1 MATRRSTR
9 KSQAGTSDVVEEEDN
24 GTTVVAEGQTEIVS
38 SSKQI
43 VVTEDAPKENQD
55 EQDPQMDAVIE
66 VKGSTSTVDIS
77 WDEKTQGGVADAEKR
92 TSDQIMDSETKS
104 EIAPSAE
111 AVVSTEDTPSEST
124 DVKQESEECQM
135 DIVAGSTAAVS
146 VAWEKKSEEG
156 ESDEAKKETNGA
168 EQTVAKTP
176 VKGKRKASSTVDVSP
191 PKKTKLINDGFC
203 LFVGN
208 LNKSKTFEEIKD
220 SLANYFMTQSVLVQD
235 IRLDRSRKHAFVD
248 LASEM
253 DWMKG
258 LMLNG
263 HMMNELPMKV
273 AKAKVKS
280 EDKVKAKL
288 STEERKAVKNSR
300 CLFLKNIPYE
310 ATTKDILKVFKLGTC
325 VRFPGGAETPKTGI
339 AYVEFAN
346 KTIARK
352 VLQQKQGAKMSGRVL
367 IVEKVGE
374 NNRKVTKTDENKD
387 DTKAAAHPNK
397 TLFVSNLP
405 FNVPEKNLK
414 NIFQKAVSINL
425 PKSQGK
431 PKRFAFVEF
440 ATAEA
445 AEKALQSSQ
454 KLTISKREIKVQFCD
469 KKEGSAQAKYSLK
482 TLIVIGLAEKTTA
495 ETLKSAFEGAS
506 SARVTVDKET
516 GVSQKFGFVEFE
528 SEDNC
533 KAGKETME
541 DCEID
546 GSKVTV
552 TYAKVQAAK
561 GLKLPT
567 KPPQAPG
574 EKSAGQAGKRKR
586 GKGKKKGKKSGAVAP
601 QDAVKEVENKG

>member
-9 KSQAGTSDVVEEEDN
+9 KSQAGTSEVVEEEDN
-24 GTTVVAEGQTEIVS
+24 VTTVVAEGQTEIVS

-43 VVTEDAPKENQD
+43 VATEDAPKENQD
-55 EQDPQMDAVIE
+55 EQDPQIDAVIE

-77 WDEKTQGGVADAEKR
+77 WDEKSNRVVADAEKR

-146 VAWEKKSEEG
+146 VVWEKKSEEG
-156 ESDEAKKETNGA
+156 ESDGAKKETNGA
-168 EQTVAKTP
+168 EQTVAKAP

-253 DWMKG
+253 DLLKG

-280 EDKVKAKL
+280 EDKVKPKL
-288 STEERKAVKNSR
+288 SFEEKRAKNSR

-339 AYVEFAN
+339 AYVEFPN
-346 KTIARK
+346 KAIART

-367 IVEKVGE
+367 IVEKAGE
-374 NNRKVTKTDENKD
+374 KNGKVTKTDENKD
-387 DTKAAAHPNK
+387 DTKAAADPNK

-405 FNVPEKNLK
+405 FNVPEINLK
-414 NIFQKAVSINL
+414 KIFAKAVSINL

-440 ATAEA
+440 ASAA
-445 AEKALQSSQ
+445 HAEKALQSSQ

-469 KKEGSAQAKYSLK
+469 KKEGSAQAKHSLK
-482 TLIVIGLAEKTTA
+482 TLIVMGLAEKTTA

-516 GVSQKFGFVEFE
+516 GVSKKFGFVEFE

-533 KAGKETME
+533 KAGKESME

-561 GLKLPT
+561 GPKLPS
-567 KPPQAPG
+567 KPPQAPV
-574 EKSAGQAGKRKR
+574 EKSAGQAGKR

>member
-9 KSQAGTSDVVEEEDN
+9 KSQAGTSEVVEEEDN
-24 GTTVVAEGQTEIVS
+24 VTTVVAEGQTEIVS

-77 WDEKTQGGVADAEKR
+77 WDEKSKGGVADADKR
-92 TSDQIMDSETKS
+92 TSDQIMDSETKR

-146 VAWEKKSEEG
+146 VAWEKKSGGG
-156 ESDEAKKETNGA
+156 ESDGAKRETNRA
-168 EQTVAKTP
+168 EPTVAKTP

-203 LFVGN
+203 LYVGN
-208 LNKSKTFEEIKD
+208 LNNSKTFEEIKD
-220 SLANYFMTQSVLVQD
+220 SLANYFMTQCVLVQA
-235 IRLDRSRKHAFVD
+235 IRLDRSRKYAFVD

-253 DWMKG
+253 DLLKG
-258 LMLNG
+258 FMLNG

-280 EDKVKAKL
+280 EDKVKPKL
-288 STEERKAVKNSR
+288 SFEEKRAAKDSR
-300 CLFLKNIPYE
+300 CLFLKNIPYRSDNRRHSE
-310 ATTKDILKVFKLGTC
+310 SLQIGNLC
-325 VRFPGGAETPKTGI
+325 I
-339 AYVEFAN
+339 AYVEFPN
-346 KTIARK
+346 KAIARK
-352 VLQQKQGAKMSGRVL
+352 VLQQKQGAKMTGRVL
-367 IVEKVGE
+367 IVEKVREKNG
-374 NNRKVTKTDENKD
+374 KVTKTDENKD
-387 DTKAAAHPNK
+387 DTK
-397 TLFVSNLP
+397 
-405 FNVPEKNLK
+405 EKNLK
-414 NIFQKAVSINL
+414 KIFAKAISINL

-440 ATAEA
+440 ASAA
-445 AEKALQSSQ
+445 HAEKALQSSQ

-482 TLIVIGLAEKTTA
+482 TLIVMGLAEKTTA

-516 GVSQKFGFVEFE
+516 GVSKNFGFVEFE

-561 GLKLPT
+561 GLKLPS

-574 EKSAGQAGKRKR
+574 EKSAGQAGKHKR